1 MSGGQLR
8 AAAATVVIPTQAD
21 GQDSS
26 TPTRAQDAPLRAC
39 AIAMQTDRRICIVTS
54 DTIAI
59 PPDVLQTASG
69 EIVARTGIPLD
80 HLLTCATHTHH
91 APCTIDILGCSR
103 DVAFCQRQQQALI
116 DAAVEA
122 CRRLDEPAADAE
134 LLFAQSQE
142 ASIGT
147 NSRYLLKDGT
157 TAWYAHKWEDVIRPT
172 GPCDPDLPV
181 LALRRPGGETIGTIF
196 NHSVHN
202 IGALTKGAWSP
213 GFYGLAAQEIERRHG
228 GVALFLPGAF
238 GSTHHTGYFG
248 ANENVNAIP
257 PAECVHRIV
266 EAVEYGLK
274 VAEPLDVEPL
284 IALRRPF
291 SYRLR
296 RFDEAAEEAA
306 VKYWSE
312 TYTPEKPQTHQQV
325 FRQMREEMAP
335 VQGEEREISLQVIR
349 LGDVALVGLPGEI
362 FARLGLEVRRRSPF
376 RNTYIVGLANGTL
389 GYVGDRAS
397 YALGGYQLWAG
408 WHSLSEPGTGE
419 AMVEQALEML
429 EDVYAA
435 G

>member
-1 MSGGQLR
+1 MSDVQLR
-8 AAAATVVIPTQAD
+8 AAAAAFVIHTQTEGDEA
-21 GQDSS
+21 
-26 TPTRAQDAPLRAC
+26 PVPAREQDAPLRAC
-39 AIAMQTDRRICIVTS
+39 AVAMQTDRRICIVTS

-59 PPDVLQTASG
+59 PPDVLEIASG

-80 HLLTCATHTHH
+80 HLLMCATHTHH

-116 DAAVEA
+116 EAAVGA
-122 CRRLDEPAADAE
+122 CQKLDEPGAGAE
-134 LLFAQSQE
+134 LLFAESQE

-147 NSRYLLKDGT
+147 NSRYLLRDGT
-157 TAWYAHKWEDVIRPT
+157 TAWYRQRWEDVIRPT

-213 GFYGLAAQEIERRHG
+213 GFYGLAAQELERRHG
-228 GVALFLPGAF
+228 GVTLFLPGAF

-248 ANENVNAIP
+248 ANENINAIP
-257 PAECVHRIV
+257 PAECVHRMV

-274 VAEPLDVEPL
+274 VAGPLDVEPV

-291 SYRLR
+291 SYRVR

-306 VKYWSE
+306 VRYWSE
-312 TYTPEKPQTHQQV
+312 TYTPDNPQAHQTV
-325 FRQMREEMAP
+325 FRRMRAEMAP
-335 VQGEEREISLQVIR
+335 VQGEEREISLTVIR
-349 LGDVALVGLPGEI
+349 LGDVALVGLPGEV
-362 FARLGLEVRRRSPF
+362 FARLGLELRRRSPF
-376 RNTYIVGLANGTL
+376 RYTYIVGLANGTL

-397 YALGGYQLWAG
+397 YELGGYQLWAG